1 VDCVGN
7 ETMKHITVIHMGAIG
22 DLVQAMPTLRAVREK
37 WPAARVLLVGRCER
51 TALARMAGLVDTCA
65 DFDAF
70 ARAPPTSREAD
81 LVIDLFSAAMTKASH
96 AGGEVCHIE
105 PLPPAGWT
113 QPASVWLLRQAT
125 ARLGLPH
132 VPETPELPVPQSLA
146 DEARTMLTAR
156 GIGDRVA
163 VLHAGS
169 GSTKKNW
176 PLDRFQEIAR
186 RLRSEAGGARGQ
198 EPYAF
203 KAPDPLA
210 PGACRQVVWL
220 SGPAELDRGTLA
232 ALGQD
237 ETVLA
242 DLSLEQVAAVLALAE
257 IYIGNDSGITHIAAA
272 VRRPGGPSR
281 ASVRQAHGPS
291 KSRTGSND
299 RATPTVALF
308 GPTDPQIWGPQGPRG
323 RIVRSDNGAMN
334 RIDVERVWAEV
345 RAVTS

>member
-51 TALARMAGLVDTCA
+51 TALAQVAGLVDTCA

-70 ARAPPTSREAD
+70 SHAPPTSREAD
-81 LVIDLFSAAMTKASH
+81 LVIDLFSAAMTKQSH
-96 AGGEVCHIE
+96 AAGEVCHIE

-113 QPASVWLLRQAT
+113 QPASVWILRQAT
-125 ARLGLPH
+125 ARLDLPH
-132 VPETPELPVPQSLA
+132 VPETPELQVPQPLL
-146 DEARTMLTAR
+146 DEARTMLAAR

-186 RLRSEAGGARGQ
+186 RLRSDAG
-198 EPYAF
+198 
-203 KAPDPLA
+203 
-210 PGACRQVVWL
+210 RQVAWL

-237 ETVLA
+237 EAVLA

-257 IYIGNDSGITHIAAA
+257 IYIGNDSGITQIAAA
-272 VRRPGGPSR
+272 VRQPGGPSR
-281 ASVRQAHGPS
+281 AS
-291 KSRTGSND
+291 GSNG

-308 GPTDPQIWGPQGPRG
+308 GPTEPQIWGPQGPHG
-323 RIVRSDNGAMN
+323 RIVRSGDGAVGN
-334 RIDVERVWAEV
+334 IDVDRVWAEV
-345 RAVTS
+345 RMLTS